1 MEIPLIIFGAFVLL
15 FAFVILRNKRI
26 NGDIDQNGIETDA
39 VVSRVTETVSSD
51 SDGMVSISHTYYVTY
66 RAMNG
71 QTVEAQLGSG
81 KSVDFRIGKRP
92 GTMISRREPRCGSNT
107 CPRKRTTRSA

>member
-1 MEIPLIIFGAFVLL
+1 MEIPLIIFGAFVL
-15 FAFVILRNKRI
+15 FFVFVILRNKRI

-71 QTVEAQLGSG
+71 QTAEA
-81 KSVDFRIGKRP
+81 
-92 GTMISRREPRCGSNT
+92 
-107 CPRKRTTRSA
+107 